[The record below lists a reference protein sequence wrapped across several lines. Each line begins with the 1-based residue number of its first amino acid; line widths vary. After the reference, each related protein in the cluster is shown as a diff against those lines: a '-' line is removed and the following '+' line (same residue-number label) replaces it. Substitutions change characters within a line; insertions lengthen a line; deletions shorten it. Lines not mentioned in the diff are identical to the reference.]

1 MKMNFCVLQK
11 EEDLAKG
18 GRNKDDEMEEKIII
32 IKQPALHY
40 VVL

>member
-1 MKMNFCVLQK
+1 MNFCALEK
-11 EEDLAKG
+11 EEYLAKG

-32 IKQPALHY
+32 IKEPVLHY